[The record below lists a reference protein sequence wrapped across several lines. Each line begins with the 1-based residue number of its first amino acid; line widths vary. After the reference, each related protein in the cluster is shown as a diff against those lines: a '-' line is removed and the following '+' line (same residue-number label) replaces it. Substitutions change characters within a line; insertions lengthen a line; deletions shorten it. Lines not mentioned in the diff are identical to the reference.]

1 MNEGEQRMNLKPLS
15 VFPTESVDVWKVRV
29 LPVKVTALEDPVCS
43 PSVRIIA
50 LLEPS
55 EKVIKLNLLRKMM
68 VCASVEALKSLN
80 FYNHLVCSSFLFF

>member
-1 MNEGEQRMNLKPLS
+1 MNLKPLS

-29 LPVKVTALEDPVCS
+29 LPVKVTTLEDPVCC

-55 EKVIKLNLLRKMM
+55 ERWEAKKVMKIKLFFALMFNPFKTYQKYLNDDMCFCR
-68 VCASVEALKSLN
+68 SLKSM
-80 FYNHLVCSSFLFF
+80 

>member
-55 EKVIKLNLLRKMM
+55 ERWEAKKVMELNLLFKI
-68 VCASVEALKSLN
+68 
-80 FYNHLVCSSFLFF
+80 FLEK

>member
-1 MNEGEQRMNLKPLS
+1 MNLKPLS
-15 VFPTESVDVWKVRV
+15 VFLTESVDVWKVRV

-55 EKVIKLNLLRKMM
+55 ERW
-68 VCASVEALKSLN
+68 EAKRL
-80 FYNHLVCSSFLFF
+80 

>member
-55 EKVIKLNLLRKMM
+55 EKVIKLKILFRI
-68 VCASVEALKSLN
+68 SLEK
-80 FYNHLVCSSFLFF
+80 